1 METEQ
6 IMETTVG
13 DLIVALSDETTPF
26 SRDQKEASKVV
37 AFTLVHLLYNS
48 GTNSRMW
55 QYWN

>member
-6 IMETTVG
+6 IIETTLG
-13 DLIVALSDETTPF
+13 DLIAALTDETTPF
-26 SRDQKEASKVV
+26 VRDQKEAYKVV

-48 GTNSRMW
+48 GANSRMW